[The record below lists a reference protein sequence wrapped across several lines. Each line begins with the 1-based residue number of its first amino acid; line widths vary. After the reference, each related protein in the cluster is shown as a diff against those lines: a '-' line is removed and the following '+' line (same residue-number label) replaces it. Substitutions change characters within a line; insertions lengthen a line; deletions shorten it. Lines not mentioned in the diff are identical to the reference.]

1 MQNYHQTNTTRIL
14 LCKKILH
21 IKYKWVFA
29 LVWLY
34 EEVCDNFICLWMC
47 FYKSKD
53 RIVWAG
59 SWART
64 IRFSLLIKYLATQHN
79 NHTNENVEANTCKAL
94 HLFKCWLLWTLT
106 LTKTA
111 LYWTAYSSCFL
122 DGYPSQDQGVK
133 SLTCDWSIVTNPAFS
148 LVENRT
154 FINFGYC
161 TFLPL
166 YHHHNPFVTV
176 PIFTLICLSSSSA
189 TLSVNYQWRKFP
201 KSSLS
206 VYCKLNVLN

>member
-1 MQNYHQTNTTRIL
+1 M
-14 LCKKILH
+14 
-21 IKYKWVFA
+21 
-29 LVWLY
+29 
-34 EEVCDNFICLWMC
+34 
-47 FYKSKD
+47 
-53 RIVWAG
+53 
-59 SWART
+59 
-64 IRFSLLIKYLATQHN
+64 
-79 NHTNENVEANTCKAL
+79 
-94 HLFKCWLLWTLT
+94 WTLT

-133 SLTCDWSIVTNPAFS
+133 SLTYDWSIVTNPAFS

-154 FINFGYC
+154 FIHFGYC

-206 VYCKLNVLN
+206 VYCKLNVLNSFKTKILIRLKIFVEIFFGPKIFLDQHFLKHFQAEHFRLESCCFSG